1 MSLLPRRAIMRV
13 AIAVLIVPSSVA
25 GGIGEGRAQAPKVEA
40 GAPAALPEPL
50 TREALRDLLAR
61 LSDVEVRELLIAQL
75 DKEIA
80 TAPPANADGYIDDIE
95 AEAATLRESWS
106 RMYAAAPA
114 LPTVPVFLANQL
126 IGDRDPGILLVILLG
141 IAVIFAVGCA
151 AEWLFHHF
159 TTNLRRQMAEARP
172 QAPLARISY
181 TMLRF
186 GLDLLGVAIFT
197 AATIATFFVFY
208 HGHVPVRRTVMML
221 VSAMFITRLIA
232 LVSRFLLAPNAP
244 SLRLV
249 AMNDHAAAFLHR
261 RIVWLAA
268 VGAGGFMMVDLLALL
283 GIDPH
288 LAHLL
293 GSIVA
298 AVFVAMLIA
307 LIWHAREPV
316 AGGSAVWRRKTCP
329 KARRRCSAC
338 EICWQPCGR
347 ALPFSTCSS
356 SGRCPRSPTSWATG
370 LRHTRES
377 GAWCWSWPC
386 R

>member
-1 MSLLPRRAIMRV
+1 MRV